1 MPPAAS
7 RATERPIRMRVAA
20 DARCP
25 HVVFEQA
32 LGTGRVAALLDH
44 VAARRD
50 DFRPSSI
57 RRRRSATFIV
67 DQELRRSLSLRD
79 LGPFESEIDAVVRS
93 IAGAALAAL
102 HIAETAVEPR
112 QFDLVAFRD
121 GDYLRA
127 HIDTTERADKVRV
140 LSCVYYFAT
149 TPLGF
154 TGGELRLHGFPRP
167 SAGSRPEP
175 AAHVDVAPDTD
186 TLVVFPSMLRHEV
199 LPVHVPSGAWLD
211 SRFTLNCWLH
221 RVQPL
226 AADAPARP

>member
-1 MPPAAS
+1 MPPIAS
-7 RATERPIRMRVAA
+7 RAPERPIRMCVAA

-25 HVVFEQA
+25 HVVFEQV
-32 LGTGRVAALLDH
+32 LGAGRVAALLDH

-50 DFRPSSI
+50 DFCPSSI
-57 RRRRSATFIV
+57 SRRATFIV

-140 LSCVYYFAT
+140 LSGVYYFAT
-149 TPLGF
+149 TPRRF

-167 SAGSRPEP
+167 SAGSRPELAP
-175 AAHVDVAPDTD
+175 HVDVAPDTD

-221 RVQPL
+221 RVQPS

>member
-1 MPPAAS
+1 MSSAPS
-7 RATERPIRMRVAA
+7 GETERLLRMRVSP

-25 HVVFEQA
+25 HVVFEQV
-32 LGTGRVAALLDH
+32 LGAGRVAALLDH

-50 DFRPSSI
+50 DFHPSSI
-57 RRRRSATFIV
+57 SRRRSTTFIV
-67 DQELRRSLSLRD
+67 DQEMRRSLSLRD
-79 LGPFESEIDAVVRS
+79 LGPFEGEIAAVVRS
-93 IAGAALAAL
+93 ITGAALAAF

-121 GDYLRA
+121 GDFLRA

-149 TPLGF
+149 TPRRF
-154 TGGELRLHGFPRP
+154 TGGELRLHGLPRP

-175 AAHVDVAPDTD
+175 APHVDVAPDTD
-186 TLVVFPSMLRHEV
+186 TLVAFPSMLRHEV

-221 RVQPL
+221 RVQPS
-226 AADAPARP
+226 AAEAAARP